1 VPADGAVVKAV
12 GIIVA
17 LLVLAFALQNF
28 RRDKRGPACLA
39 GSPAASRWGLG
50 G

>member
-1 VPADGAVVKAV
+1 MNDMATSQH
-12 GIIVA
+12 VA
-17 LLVLAFALQNF
+17 LLMLAFALQSF
-28 RRDKRGPACLA
+28 HQEEPGPACPA